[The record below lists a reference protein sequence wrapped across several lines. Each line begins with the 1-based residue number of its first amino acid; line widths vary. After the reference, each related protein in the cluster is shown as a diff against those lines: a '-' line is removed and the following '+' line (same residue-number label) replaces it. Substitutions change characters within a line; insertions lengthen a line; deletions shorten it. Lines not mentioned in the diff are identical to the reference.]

1 MNQNEK
7 FPILVSTISTLVI
20 TLLEIAYSL
29 TWGILFVYYIEKKSY
44 NSIICHD
51 LILWGRW
58 LYFLLIL
65 ASALHLVSSLIKI
78 VANIMN
84 EESNIPNYILT
95 FKSCLSCIITVIML
109 IGITANYI
117 STIRLDNNKECKPL
131 TNLMLY
137 YIICEWSII
146 GFLGLCVYII
156 CLVSI
161 TCLKKKKNFDDVG
174 EVSDEECE
182 I

>member
-1 MNQNEK
+1 MNQDEK
-7 FPILVSTISTLVI
+7 IPILVSTISTLII

-29 TWGILFVYYIEKKSY
+29 TWGILFVYYIEKKTY
-44 NSIICHD
+44 NSELCHD
-51 LILWGRW
+51 PIVWGRW
-58 LYFLLIL
+58 LYFLLIS
-65 ASALHLVSSLIKI
+65 ASGLHLISSIIRIVS
-78 VANIMN
+78 NILN
-84 EESNIPNYILT
+84 EESNIPKYILT

-117 STIRLDNNKECKPL
+117 KIRKIDSKGECKPL
-131 TNLMLY
+131 TKLMLY

-161 TCLKKKKNFDDVG
+161 TCLKKKKIFDDVG
-174 EVSDEECE
+174 EVSDDECE